1 MKEDVQETELENLRE
16 SARVIKNSQ
25 LRSFV
30 IFSVESRIY
39 TLAVH
44 VEIFSS

>member
-1 MKEDVQETELENLRE
+1 MKEDFQETELENLQ

>member
-1 MKEDVQETELENLRE
+1 MKEDFQETELENLQ

-44 VEIFSS
+44 VQIFSS

>member
-1 MKEDVQETELENLRE
+1 MKEDFQETELENLQ

-30 IFSVESRIY
+30 IFSVEYRIY

>member
-1 MKEDVQETELENLRE
+1 MKGDFQEAELENLQE

-25 LRSFV
+25 LRSFI
-30 IFSVESRIY
+30 IFSAESRIY
-39 TLAVH
+39 TLAVR